1 MMRLL
6 LLVGGLLL
14 GLASPA
20 IAQQNYS
27 ELRGRVIDQQG
38 AVLPGATIVAR
49 NQQSGVF
56 RETVSGADG
65 SFFMTAMIPGV
76 YDVTADLVGFNK
88 YQSQSVLLQVG
99 RTATLEVRLQL
110 GGIQESVT
118 VTGESPLVDTT
129 ATELGGNLN
138 SRELIDTPT
147 IGRNLTSYMQL
158 LPGVVA
164 AQLTSWGADSVSING
179 QPYSNTNFA
188 LDGGYNNDMWNGG
201 SGGAQ
206 VRPPVESVQEF
217 QVVTSQYDAEFGQ
230 ASGGVLNAISK
241 TGTNQFHG
249 SLFGFFKDAAFTK
262 EEFFTE
268 QFGLEKPENKEQQ
281 YGGTI
286 GGPVVRD
293 KAHFFF
299 SAERVLQDRPVT
311 VNIPA
316 RPEFNQNV
324 VWKDRVWNTLARF
337 DHQINAN
344 HTWALR
350 WLQEWSPQSDQL
362 TATDRTEATREK
374 ETDVDWTYSGSINS
388 VFGGT
393 KVNTMRIHLTRE
405 DVVFGNPGFFDTNS
419 QAALPPTLDMLTFLD
434 QQSARHSTR
443 LDTTYGFDDTF
454 AWFLPNKAGD
464 HDLKFGLQYVHAPI
478 DITNQG
484 NMNGTFFINSDLAF
498 DPANPRTYPERLQ
511 IRVPGA
517 QNYTLKGNFL
527 GLFVQDKWKLNPR
540 ATLNLGLRYD
550 LEVVPVN
557 PASVPD
563 FLSGDYP
570 VDKNNLSPRVGLT
583 YALDGAGKTLL
594 RAGFGLFYQ
603 KTPYFVLG
611 NFIANG
617 VISDSFQVFFPAA
630 GLDPGPSRGQFPT
643 DPFLVNGPVVDR
655 ALLDSMFPPGSTR
668 QNTGDV
674 FLDNPDRRSARS
686 RQFTVG
692 FERELLSNLAARVD
706 YIHATNDDQL
716 IRFNLNPPTR
726 TSTSRTA
733 PVVRPNPEFVQ
744 NVWQPVNLGE
754 YSYDAVQ
761 FSVDKRYSQGYNLRV
776 SYAYSRS
783 NGNFQNDFNSIIATQ
798 VGDDL
803 RLEDNEG
810 PVDDDRPHILSI
822 SGSAEIP
829 RVTGLSVSGVARYMS
844 GLPFSLIDS
853 TLDTN
858 RNGRIDDEFL
868 PPGTYSGTGQNAI
881 TVDNEGGRNG
891 ARGPDFFEIDVRV
904 AYSLGLANSQR
915 LQFFGEIF
923 NLTNRA
929 NFETPIN
936 TNTNSSDRRL
946 ASSFLVLDTL
956 RRGATSQLAQFG
968 IRYSF

>member
-1 MMRLL
+1 MRLV
-6 LLVGGLLL
+6 LLVVGLLGAL
-14 GLASPA
+14 GAPA
-20 IAQQNYS
+20 LAQQNYS

-38 AVLPGATIVAR
+38 AVLPGAAIVAR
-49 NQQSGVF
+49 HQASGVF

-65 SFFMTAMIPGV
+65 SFFMTALNPGV
-76 YDVTADLVGFNK
+76 YDVTADLASFNE
-88 YQSQSVLLQVG
+88 YQSQGVLLQVG
-99 RTATLEVRLQL
+99 RTANLEIRLQL
-110 GGIQESVT
+110 GGVQESVT

-138 SRELIDTPT
+138 SRELIDTPS

-179 QPYSNTNFA
+179 QPFSNTNYA

-230 ASGGVLNAISK
+230 ATGGVLNAISK
-241 TGTNQFHG
+241 QGTNQFHG
-249 SLFGFFKDAAFTK
+249 SAFGFFKDAAFTR

-281 YGGTI
+281 YGWTI

-316 RPEFNQNV
+316 RPEFNTNV

-362 TATDRTEATREK
+362 TATNRTEATREK

-393 KVNTMRIHLTRE
+393 RVNTMRIHITRE

-443 LDTTYGFDDTF
+443 FDTTYGFDDTF
-454 AWFLPNKAGD
+454 AWFLSNRGGD

-478 DITNQG
+478 EITNQG
-484 NMNGTFFINSDLAF
+484 NMNGTFFINSDLPFNAA
-498 DPANPRTYPERLQ
+498 DPRTYPERLQ
-511 IRVPGA
+511 IRVPGS
-517 QNYTLKGNFL
+517 QDYLLKGHFM

-550 LEVVPVN
+550 LEIVPLSEAN
-557 PASVPD
+557 NPD
-563 FLSGDYP
+563 FGGGEYP
-570 VDKNNLSPRVGLT
+570 VDKNNLSPRVGIT
-583 YALDGAGKTLL
+583 YALDDLGKSVI
-594 RAGFGLFYQ
+594 RGGFGLFYQ
-603 KTPYFVLG
+603 KTPFFVLG
-611 NFIANG
+611 NFVANG
-617 VISDSFQVFFPAA
+617 VISDSFQVFFPET
-630 GLDPGPSRGQFPT
+630 GVDPGPSRGQFPT
-643 DPFLVNGPVVDR
+643 NPFLVNGPVVDR
-655 ALLDSMFPPGSTR
+655 GLLDSRFPPGAVQRNS
-668 QNTGDV
+668 GDV
-674 FLDNPDRRSARS
+674 FLDDPNRRSARS

-692 FERELLSNLAARVD
+692 FERQLLSSLAARVD

-744 NVWQPVNLGE
+744 NVWEPVNLGE
-754 YSYDAVQ
+754 YRYNSVQ

-776 SYAYSRS
+776 SYAYSRAR
-783 NGNFQNDFNSIIATQ
+783 GNFTNDFNNIITTQ

-803 RLEDNEG
+803 RLENNEG

-822 SGSAEIP
+822 NGSAQIP
-829 RVTGLSVSGVARYMS
+829 GVTGLSVSGVARYMS
-844 GLPFSLIDS
+844 GLPYSLIDS

-858 RNGRIDDEFL
+858 RNGRTDDEFL
-868 PPGTYSGTGQNAI
+868 PPGSYSGSGENAV
-881 TVDNEGGRNG
+881 TVENKGGRNG
-891 ARGPDFFEIDVRV
+891 ARGPEFFEIDLRV
-904 AYSLGLANSQR
+904 AYSLGLRNSQR

-929 NFETPIN
+929 NFEAP
-936 TNTNSSDRRL
+936 TNANPNVSDRRL
-946 ASSFLVLDTL
+946 ASSFLILDTL